1 MAWMREA
8 AVSDHH
14 TRPDD
19 RAGLATSA
27 RRRSMPPS
35 PGAVCTGIVLVCLA
49 AVMPAV
55 PRVMSTAAA
64 GARAA
69 ASLPTIVL
77 VHGAWADGSGWEG
90 VVRRLQSDGYPV
102 VVPANPLRGLPGDS
116 AYVAGVLRSV
126 AGPVILVGHSYGGAV
141 ITNAALGDPA
151 VKALVYVDAFVPD
164 AEGFAGP
171 NAHTVAVDP
180 ATHRIFLPLADDN
193 GRPVLRVMAPGS
205 T

>member
-1 MAWMREA
+1 
-8 AVSDHH
+8 
-14 TRPDD
+14 
-19 RAGLATSA
+19 
-27 RRRSMPPS
+27 
-35 PGAVCTGIVLVCLA
+35 
-49 AVMPAV
+49 VMPAV
-55 PRVMSTAAA
+55 PRAMSTAA
-64 GARAA
+64 GVRTAA
-69 ASLPTIVL
+69 TLPTIVL

-164 AEGFAGP
+164 VGE
-171 NAHTVAVDP
+171 T
-180 ATHRIFLPLADDN
+180 
-193 GRPVLRVMAPGS
+193 VLRAPRTASCHRRIMARRARAHIIEVDASHPAMISHPDVVTGVIREAAGAAAWGIRPLDA
-205 T
+205 